1 MAERFSADPPAA
13 GQVSKELAEIR
24 SAMGSMGRTFDG
36 FDGAVGSSA
45 IEEALEEFFSESS
58 DNRESME
65 KLLKRASGLL
75 RGLAEGTTSVD
86 GGLAGSLTPSGGRS

>member
-1 MAERFSADPPAA
+1 
-13 GQVSKELAEIR
+13 
-24 SAMGSMGRTFDG
+24 
-36 FDGAVGSSA
+36 
-45 IEEALEEFFSESS
+45 
-58 DNRESME
+58 ME